1 MLQWISMQIIFTAR
15 HYASAVYAVIVC
27 LSACLSVCLSVRP
40 YVRNEP
46 LLFRND
52 WTNPACFC
60 HWGFLPP
67 VLHCITRKFGYLCI
81 SKNKGIFPRICIQ
94 KISPRQVDRV
104 VSKTHDVWAC
114 WPHLRRSTRRG
125 CARRGYHYLYY
136 FDRNVR
142 FIVDL
147 SYSLFLH
154 LCCQQSTRFRPTW
167 ASRVA
172 ELR

>member
-1 MLQWISMQIIFTAR
+1 MLAR
-15 HYASAVYAVIVC
+15 YMLSSCVC
-27 LSACLSVCLSVRP
+27 LHVSVSVCPSVRMSETSRYCFETTGRIQLVFAIEASFHLSYTVLQGNSGI
-40 YVRNEP
+40 YVYPKIRV
-46 LLFRND
+46 F
-52 WTNPACFC
+52 
-60 HWGFLPP
+60 
-67 VLHCITRKFGYLCI
+67 
-81 SKNKGIFPRICIQ
+81 FPRICIQ

-142 FIVDL
+142 FVVDL

>member
-46 LLFRND
+46 LMFRND
-52 WTNPACFC
+52 WTDPPCFC

-125 CARRGYHYLYY
+125 CTRRGYYYLYTSIVMY
-136 FDRNVR
+136 DLLWICRTVCSCICAASSRQDFDRLGCR
-142 FIVDL
+142 
-147 SYSLFLH
+147 
-154 LCCQQSTRFRPTW
+154 
-167 ASRVA
+167 A
-172 ELR
+172 